1 MLIKSEDIINKIENE
16 FLNVYAPYTKFTKTK
31 YYDYCLKTIR
41 NEKLMYTIIFNN
53 DQLGI
58 APVKTFLL
66 AYPEFNEE
74 DFTNDEDKKG
84 LGALFGFVFKN
95 IFKYNSQKKN
105 LVNYKNVKTATR
117 YLDPVETIEVVRE
130 IV

>member
-1 MLIKSEDIINKIENE
+1 MLIKSDDIINKIEKD
-16 FLNVYAPYTKFTKTK
+16 FLNVYAPHARFTKSK
-31 YYDYCLKTIR
+31 YYDYCLKAIK

-53 DQLGI
+53 DLLGI

-66 AYPEFNEE
+66 AYQEFSDE

-95 IFKYNSQKKN
+95 IFKYKNQKKS
-105 LVNYKNVKTATR
+105 LVNYKNVRTATR
-117 YLDPVETIEVVRE
+117 YLEPVETIEVVR
-130 IV
+130 